1 LDFKPGSEALAAK
14 AEFAAAV
21 MHRES
26 TGEIAVAE
34 AALDDVFID
43 DITPLLQSRLRHS
56 GTRRQAQTSDVQLH
70 IGESRDSGFDASHR
84 PGMTG
89 R

>member
-1 LDFKPGSEALAAK
+1 LDFKPWRQALAAK

-21 MHRES
+21 MRRES

-43 DITPLLQSRLRHS
+43 DITPFLQSRFGHS
-56 GTRRQAQTSDVQLH
+56 GMRRQAQTRNLE
-70 IGESRDSGFDASHR
+70 I
-84 PGMTG
+84 PGSML
-89 R
+89 RIAPE